1 MALFAAGIV
10 AISRLFTGSL
20 RLSGGARDASAAA
33 IYARQR
39 MEEALLAPD
48 PAEGVEQ
55 GAFGEGYR
63 WKLETSFV
71 PPAEEKPYDEIT
83 YRVTVTWDD
92 GGEERVDGA
101 HGRAVAMEED
111 PMPAPDAAAG
121 VHAPRARHRP
131 RDPRDDRGERGGGDP
146 PRRRVDRAGGGRR
159 PGMPR
164 GFAPPWASSSA
175 RSCRRTRCRSP
186 WATIRPRTSRGRRR
200 ASGS

>member
-20 RLSGGARDASAAA
+20 RLSGGARDATAAA

-39 MEEALLAPD
+39 MEEALLAPN

-71 PPAEEKPYDEIT
+71 PPAEEEPYDEIK

-92 GGEERVDGA
+92 GREERA
-101 HGRAVAMEED
+101 TELTAGRWRWRN
-111 PMPAPDAAAG
+111 PDAGA
-121 VHAPRARHRP
+121 
-131 RDPRDDRGERGGGDP
+131 
-146 PRRRVDRAGGGRR
+146 
-159 PGMPR
+159 
-164 GFAPPWASSSA
+164 
-175 RSCRRTRCRSP
+175 
-186 WATIRPRTSRGRRR
+186 
-200 ASGS
+200 